1 MFLSQ
6 RMKKIDLIIVK
17 RYAEAVSKEIVK
29 FGDFQIIEIDSDKL
43 KQYTLSKASA
53 DESSSR
59 LVELERRS
67 NFLSSVVEP
76 VFFKLEERQKEET
89 AGFDLLEEHEI
100 EKSVKSLEAELSKFN
115 QDTEALK
122 RRQGDISIKIRR
134 SNFFASFNMDFGS
147 MKDMSFFQVGFGIVP
162 KTSMEGFTSAMST
175 MPSLIKKVDEIGSDI
190 LLFFA
195 APHSMKDKVD
205 GILKNVYFRDYG
217 LPHDMGKNPLAGL
230 FRYAFDLAMT
240 HDEEI
245 WLEKKYRQFILKTQ
259 PVLTNLKKNIQ
270 YYVSIAKL
278 KGEMAGSDSAFLFSG
293 WIPSASADKLKKEVE
308 KISENKCV
316 FLEKSASEAMEK
328 EGLTPPTK
336 FSNPAVLKPFES
348 LVSMFGQPNYREIDP
363 TPIAALA
370 YVIMY
375 GAMFGDIGQGA
386 VLAVLGFVVTRIK
399 KMKSMRS
406 LAFVVMY
413 VGLSSMLFG
422 FLYGSIF
429 GREDMMHAIWMEPMK
444 NIMPILLISIAFGVG
459 MITLAII
466 LSMINSLLEK
476 NWGRLLFS
484 PNGLAG
490 LALYWSGLYIVY
502 FWMSKL
508 PFTPWIW
515 FVVVLCVFLIAF
527 EKRLEMLFHKGEHH
541 EKPNMIIGIV
551 EVFEAGISFL
561 SNTMSFMRVGAFAL
575 NHAALMGVVFI
586 LADNPNPVVHWIALL
601 IGNIFVIVLEG
612 LIVGIQALRLEFYEF
627 FVKFFRADGR
637 AFEGLDIYKQ
647 V

>member
-17 RYAEAVSKEIVK
+17 KYAEAVSKEIVK
-29 FGDFQIIEIDSDKL
+29 FGDFQIIEIDAVKV
-43 KQYTLSKASA
+43 KQYMLSKTSA
-53 DESSSR
+53 DEFSSK
-59 LVELERRS
+59 LIELDRRA

-76 VFFKLEERQKEET
+76 VFFKLEEHQKTET
-89 AGFDLLEEHEI
+89 NGFELLDEYDI
-100 EKSVKSLEAELSKFN
+100 EKNIKSIESELTKFN
-115 QDTEALK
+115 QEMEELK
-122 RRQGDISIKIRR
+122 RRQSDISIKIRR
-134 SNFFASFNMDFGS
+134 SNFFSAFNMDLKS
-147 MKDMSFFQVGFGIVP
+147 MKDMSYFMVGFGIVP

-175 MPSLIKKVDEIGSDI
+175 MPSLIQKIDDIGNDI

-195 APHSMKDKVD
+195 APRPVKEKVD
-205 GILKNVYFRDYG
+205 SILKNVYFRDYG
-217 LPHDMGKNPLAGL
+217 LPHDVDKNALTAL
-230 FRYAFDLAMT
+230 LRYAFDLSFT

-245 WLEKKYRQFILKTQ
+245 WLEKKYHQFILKTQ
-259 PVLTNLKKNIQ
+259 SVLTNLKKNIQ
-270 YYVSIAKL
+270 YYLSIAKL
-278 KGEMAGSDSAFLFSG
+278 KGEMAGSGSAWLFSG
-293 WIPSASADKLKKEVE
+293 WIPSALVEKLKKEVE
-308 KISENKCV
+308 RISENKCV
-316 FLEKSASEAMEK
+316 FLEKTASEAMEK

-336 FSNPAVLKPFES
+336 FSNPPFLRPFES
-348 LVSMFGQPNYREIDP
+348 LVSMFGYPNYREIDP

-370 YVIMY
+370 YVILY
-375 GAMFGDIGQGA
+375 GAMFGDVGQGA
-386 VLAVLGFVVTRIK
+386 VLAVLGFLATRIK
-399 KMKSMRS
+399 KLKSMRS
-406 LAFVVMY
+406 LAYVILY

-429 GREDMMHAIWMEPMK
+429 GREDIMHAIWMEPMK

-459 MITLAII
+459 MITLAIVI
-466 LSMINSLLEK
+466 SMINSLLEK
-476 NWGRLLFS
+476 NYGRLLFS

-515 FVVVLCVFLIAF
+515 IVVAVCIFLIAF

-637 AFEGLDIYKQ
+637 AFEGLDIYKST
-647 V
+647 

>member
-6 RMKKIDLIIVK
+6 RMKKIDLVIVK
-17 RYAEAVSKEIVK
+17 KYAEAVSKEIVK
-29 FGDFQIIEIDSDKL
+29 FGDFQTIEIDAAKV
-43 KQYTLSKASA
+43 KQYTLTKTSA
-53 DESSSR
+53 DESASK
-59 LVELERRS
+59 LVELDRRT

-76 VFFKLEERQKEET
+76 VFLRLEEHQKEEKN
-89 AGFDLLEEHEI
+89 GFELLEEYDLEKNIRNI
-100 EKSVKSLEAELSKFN
+100 EGELTKYN
-115 QDTEALK
+115 QEMEELK
-122 RRQGDISIKIRR
+122 RRQSDISIKIRR
-134 SNFFASFNMDFGS
+134 TNFFAGFNLDLAPL
-147 MKDMSFFQVGFGIVP
+147 KDLSYFMIGFGIVP
-162 KTSMEGFTSAMST
+162 KTSMEGFTSALST
-175 MPSLIKKVDEIGSDI
+175 LPSLVKKIDEIGSDI

-195 APHSMKDKVD
+195 APKTMKEKVD
-205 GILKNVYFRDYG
+205 SILKNVYFRDYG
-217 LPHDMGKNPLAGL
+217 LPHDVEKGAMNAI
-230 FRYAFDLAMT
+230 FRYAFDLSFT

-259 PVLTNLKKNIQ
+259 TALTNLKKNIQ
-270 YYVSIAKL
+270 YYLSIAKL
-278 KGEMAGSDSAFLFSG
+278 KGEMAGSGSAYLFSG
-293 WIPSASADKLKKEVE
+293 WVPAASAEKLKKEVE
-308 KISENKCV
+308 RISENKCV
-316 FLEKSASEAMEK
+316 FLEKSATEAMEK

-336 FSNPAVLKPFES
+336 FSNPKILRPFES
-348 LVSMFGQPNYREIDP
+348 LVSMFGFPNYRELDP

-386 VLAVLGFVVTRIK
+386 VLAVLGFTATRIK
-399 KMKSMRS
+399 KLRSMKS
-406 LAFVVMY
+406 LGYVMFY
-413 VGLSSMLFG
+413 VGLSSILFG
-422 FLYGSIF
+422 VLYGSIF
-429 GREDMMHAIWMEPMK
+429 GREDIFHAMWMEPMK

-459 MITLAII
+459 MITLAIV
-466 LSMINSLLEK
+466 LSMVNSLMEK

-508 PFTPWIW
+508 PFSPWVWLI
-515 FVVVLCVFLIAF
+515 VALAVLLIAF
-527 EKRLEMLFHKGEHH
+527 EKNLEMLFHKGEHH

-551 EVFEAGISFL
+551 EVFEACISFL
-561 SNTMSFMRVGAFAL
+561 SNSMSFMRVGAFAL

-586 LADNPNPVVHWIALL
+586 LADSPNPVVHWIALL

-637 AFEGLDIYKQ
+637 AFEGLDIYKN